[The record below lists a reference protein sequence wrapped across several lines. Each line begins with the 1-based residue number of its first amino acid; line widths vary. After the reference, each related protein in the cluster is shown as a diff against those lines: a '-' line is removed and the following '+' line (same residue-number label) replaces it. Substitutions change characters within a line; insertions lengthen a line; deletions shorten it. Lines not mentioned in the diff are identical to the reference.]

1 MNYHFIVLLQVLA
14 EREWTMATFR
24 KCTED
29 VFKRLYPDEPKL
41 RISSLQNEF
50 HFDIPLSY
58 KVDDVLVDAG
68 LVFAVEEEISL
79 VNSLSVVSPEESE
92 LKSKTSDVN
101 EEEFLKDY
109 SSGPSRRKRAKSIK
123 KTSRSVKIQTHLSGK
138 AVDSSS
144 STRVS
149 STTSPTSMD
158 QASSM
163 MPQIVEKISEDSEVD
178 IESVDDSIVQSFEN
192 TSNTTEAK
200 RKTVLINGARASFRR
215 DTHIFSKQTTSK
227 REQGG
232 YPWIHERHAM
242 KSLSA
247 NRVFV
252 FLFFGA
258 YWNVCNTE
266 DDAVIRSEPLQYCPY
281 FKNRGPSRQE
291 NLGNCS
297 WYKESSCCYDEE
309 IEFAFRQLT
318 PLIGASGD
326 CLKYLNYL
334 YCYICAPNQNT
345 FFKDFT
351 LTVCRE
357 FCDRVYDS
365 CKNAVLKGRKIKYI
379 YKNGE
384 QFCKGRRFETDMEA
398 NGKCFTFKPRPTVKS
413 GSQRTDF
420 CMGFVVFA
428 LFGKRCVLF

>member
-1 MNYHFIVLLQVLA
+1 MLKCCGCNHQWHAQTQNKYGKL
-14 EREWTMATFR
+14 WTFFFR
-24 KCTED
+24 
-29 VFKRLYPDEPKL
+29 YY
-41 RISSLQNEF
+41 Q
-50 HFDIPLSY
+50 
-58 KVDDVLVDAG
+58 
-68 LVFAVEEEISL
+68 
-79 VNSLSVVSPEESE
+79 
-92 LKSKTSDVN
+92 
-101 EEEFLKDY
+101 
-109 SSGPSRRKRAKSIK
+109 
-123 KTSRSVKIQTHLSGK
+123 
-138 AVDSSS
+138 
-144 STRVS
+144 
-149 STTSPTSMD
+149 
-158 QASSM
+158 
-163 MPQIVEKISEDSEVD
+163 
-178 IESVDDSIVQSFEN
+178 
-192 TSNTTEAK
+192 
-200 RKTVLINGARASFRR
+200 TVLINGTRASFRR
-215 DTHIFSKQTTSK
+215 DTHIFSKQTRSK

-242 KSLSA
+242 KSFSA
-247 NRVFV
+247 NRVVV

-398 NGKCFTFKPRPTVKS
+398 NGKCFTFEPRPTVKS

-428 LFGKRCVLF
+428 LFGRRCVLFWSKSHESQPHHVSGRPARLDNPSIFVVHFTTKLKV

>member
-1 MNYHFIVLLQVLA
+1 MYTVQFQGRQRRHVVIRSDTSGGCF
-14 EREWTMATFR
+14 
-24 KCTED
+24 
-29 VFKRLYPDEPKL
+29 
-41 RISSLQNEF
+41 F
-50 HFDIPLSY
+50 HHS
-58 KVDDVLVDAG
+58 
-68 LVFAVEEEISL
+68 
-79 VNSLSVVSPEESE
+79 ESAFE
-92 LKSKTSDVN
+92 
-101 EEEFLKDY
+101 
-109 SSGPSRRKRAKSIK
+109 RRKMLKCCGCNHQWHA
-123 KTSRSVKIQTHLSGK
+123 QTQNKYGK
-138 AVDSSS
+138 LW
-144 STRVS
+144 TFFFRYY
-149 STTSPTSMD
+149 
-158 QASSM
+158 Q
-163 MPQIVEKISEDSEVD
+163 
-178 IESVDDSIVQSFEN
+178 
-192 TSNTTEAK
+192 
-200 RKTVLINGARASFRR
+200 TVLINGARASFRR
-215 DTHIFSKQTTSK
+215 DTHIYSKQTRSK

-247 NRVFV
+247 NRVVV

-398 NGKCFTFKPRPTVKS
+398 NGKCFTFEPRPTVKS
-413 GSQRTDF
+413 GSQRTHF

-428 LFGKRCVLF
+428 LFGKRCVLLWSKSHESQPHHVSGRPGRLDNPSIFVVHFTTKLKV